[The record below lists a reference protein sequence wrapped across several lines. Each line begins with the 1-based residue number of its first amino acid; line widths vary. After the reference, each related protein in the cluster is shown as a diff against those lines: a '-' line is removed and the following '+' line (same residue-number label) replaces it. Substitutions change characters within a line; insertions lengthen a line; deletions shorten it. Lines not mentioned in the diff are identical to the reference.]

1 MRPWP
6 CCSAARTCSSPLTAR
21 TSDKR
26 RARGAAHTAAPQPR
40 RGRQDHVRGGG
51 PVAVAA
57 RVSAG
62 IHGGMLMRLMRR
74 RSLGTRMRP
83 APMTAPIAWASGSGS
98 AANTRSS
105 ERIRRARMVSIA
117 LGAQLVGIVG
127 VEDHAGAHPVRRV
140 DLQFDPAHGD
150 VVVPV
155 GLAEVLVLEPA
166 RYAFDLEA
174 TLGDVRGGHVV
185 EGGDGDELHGRTLSG
200 MRPSV

>member
-21 TSDKR
+21 TSVKR
-26 RARGAAHTAAPQPR
+26 RARGRSHRAPDSHMVLPASTR
-40 RGRQDHVRGGG
+40 
-51 PVAVAA
+51 
-57 RVSAG
+57 
-62 IHGGMLMRLMRR
+62 MRR
-74 RSLGTRMRP
+74 RALGTSMRP

-105 ERIRRARMVSIA
+105 ERSRRARMVSIA
-117 LGAQLVGIVG
+117 LGAQLGGIVG
-127 VEDHAGAHPVRRV
+127 GEDHAGAHPVRRV

-150 VVVPV
+150 VVEPV